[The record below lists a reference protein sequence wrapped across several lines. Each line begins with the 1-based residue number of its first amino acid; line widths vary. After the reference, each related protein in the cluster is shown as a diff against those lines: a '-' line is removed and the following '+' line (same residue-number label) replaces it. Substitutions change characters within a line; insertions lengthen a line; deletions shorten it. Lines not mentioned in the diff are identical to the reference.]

1 MKMKLRIKKYFAAL
15 AAVLLLMG
23 GSLGSGAVT
32 AFADT
37 PEGEAVVY
45 FNESS
50 ESGKENTSSA
60 PLPTASED
68 DLPDTGAAS
77 AGLTSLVAI
86 LFAAAC
92 IIAKKDKE
100 E

>member
-1 MKMKLRIKKYFAAL
+1 MRIRKALAAL
-15 AAVLLLMG
+15 AAVLLFG
-23 GSLGSGAVT
+23 GALPGIGAVS

-37 PEGEAVVY
+37 PGGATVVVL
-45 FNESS
+45 NDQS
-50 ESGKENTSSA
+50 ESGSESKAPA

-92 IIAKKDKE
+92 IIAKKDKDE
-100 E
+100 KDD